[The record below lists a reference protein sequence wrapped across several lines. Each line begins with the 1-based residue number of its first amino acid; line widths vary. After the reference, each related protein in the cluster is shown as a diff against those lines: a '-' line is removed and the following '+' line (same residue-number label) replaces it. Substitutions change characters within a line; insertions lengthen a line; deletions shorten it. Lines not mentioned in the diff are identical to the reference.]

1 MKKLL
6 LLLLLIP
13 LVSFGQTNSEAMK
26 KLKNSKELLE
36 MGLITQKEFDS
47 IAVSLKDII
56 LNSKVVKEEISDD
69 GFYITN
75 KKLIPE
81 KFAESKT
88 DILGGVLTG
97 GIGGGGTKSYLIGLT
112 SRNKLKIKNQ
122 ELTLKINQNVDVAGN
137 KLSNISTQQF
147 FSDAQS
153 PNDFALVKLNTNIK
167 KEERWIKTGSMSL
180 AGGISFQIKKKLYI
194 DFEWEELE
202 NNTFKI
208 KTNLEPDNYAFI
220 FIGIGTSAYSNNS
233 IFTFTVEY

>member
-1 MKKLL
+1 VRKFLILL
-6 LLLLLIP
+6 LFIP
-13 LVSFGQTNSEAMK
+13 LVSFGQTSSEAMQ
-26 KLKNSKELLE
+26 KLQYSKELLE
-36 MGLITQKEFDS
+36 MELITQKEFDS
-47 IAVSLKDII
+47 IAVALKDII
-56 LNSKVVKEEISDD
+56 LNSKIVKEEIPDD

-88 DILGGVLTG
+88 NIWAAALTM

-112 SRNKLKIKNQ
+112 SKNKLKVKNQ

-137 KLSNISTQQF
+137 KISNISSQQF

-153 PNDFALVKLNTNIK
+153 PNDFALVKLNKNIK
-167 KEERWIKTGSMSL
+167 KKERWIKTGSMSL
-180 AGGISFQIKKKLYI
+180 AGGFSFQIKKKLYI

-208 KTNLEPDNYAFI
+208 KTNLEPDNYAFV
-220 FIGIGTSAYSNNS
+220 FIGTSAYSNNS

>member
-1 MKKLL
+1 MKKLI
-6 LLLLLIP
+6 LLLILIP
-13 LVSFGQTNSEAMK
+13 FISFGQTNSEAMK
-26 KLKNSKELLE
+26 KLQNSKELLE
-36 MGLITQKEFDS
+36 MELITQKEFDS
-47 IAVSLKDII
+47 IAVYLKDII
-56 LNSKVVKEEISDD
+56 LNSKVVKEEILDD

-81 KFAESKT
+81 KFAESK
-88 DILGGVLTG
+88 INIWGAALTM
-97 GIGGGGTKSYLIGLT
+97 GIGGGGIKSYLSGLT
-112 SRNKLKIKNQ
+112 SRNKLKVKNQ

-137 KLSNISTQQF
+137 KISNISAQQF

-180 AGGISFQIKKKLYI
+180 AGGYSFQIKKKLYI

-208 KTNLEPDNYAFI
+208 KTNLEPDNYAFV
-220 FIGIGTSAYSNNS
+220 FIGTSAYSNNS

>member
-1 MKKLL
+1 MLL
-6 LLLLLIP
+6 LFIP
-13 LVSFGQTNSEAMK
+13 LVSFGQTSSEAMQ
-26 KLKNSKELLE
+26 KLQYSKELLE
-36 MGLITQKEFDS
+36 MELITQKEFDS
-47 IAVSLKDII
+47 IAVALKDII
-56 LNSKVVKEEISDD
+56 LNSKIVKEEIPDD

-88 DILGGVLTG
+88 NIWAAALTM

-112 SRNKLKIKNQ
+112 SKNKLKVKNQ

-137 KLSNISTQQF
+137 KISNISSQQF

-153 PNDFALVKLNTNIK
+153 PNDFALVKLNKNIK
-167 KEERWIKTGSMSL
+167 KKERWIKTGSMSL
-180 AGGISFQIKKKLYI
+180 AGGFSFQIKKKLYI

-208 KTNLEPDNYAFI
+208 KTNLEPDNYAFV
-220 FIGIGTSAYSNNS
+220 FIGTSAYSNNS

>member
-1 MKKLL
+1 MRKFLILL
-6 LLLLLIP
+6 LFIP
-13 LVSFGQTNSEAMK
+13 LVSFGQTSSEAMQ
-26 KLKNSKELLE
+26 KLQYSKELLKME
-36 MGLITQKEFDS
+36 LITQKEFDS
-47 IAVSLKDII
+47 IAVALKDII
-56 LNSKVVKEEISDD
+56 LNSKIVKEEILDD

-88 DILGGVLTG
+88 NIWGSALTI

-112 SRNKLKIKNQ
+112 SKNKLKVKNQ

-137 KLSNISTQQF
+137 KISNISTQQF

-153 PNDFALVKLNTNIK
+153 PNDFALVKLNKNIK
-167 KEERWIKTGSMSL
+167 KKERWIKTGSMSL
-180 AGGISFQIKKKLYI
+180 AGGFSFQIKKKLYI

-208 KTNLEPDNYAFI
+208 KTNLEPDNYAFV
-220 FIGIGTSAYSNNS
+220 FIGT
-233 IFTFTVEY
+233 

>member
-1 MKKLL
+1 MRKFLILL
-6 LLLLLIP
+6 LFIP
-13 LVSFGQTNSEAMK
+13 LVSFGQTSSEAMQ
-26 KLKNSKELLE
+26 KLQYSKELLKME
-36 MGLITQKEFDS
+36 LITQKEFDS
-47 IAVSLKDII
+47 IAVALKDII
-56 LNSKVVKEEISDD
+56 LNSKIVKEEILDD

-88 DILGGVLTG
+88 NIWGSALTI

-112 SRNKLKIKNQ
+112 SKNKLKVKNQ

-137 KLSNISTQQF
+137 KISNISTQQF

-153 PNDFALVKLNTNIK
+153 PNDFALVKLNKNIK
-167 KEERWIKTGSMSL
+167 KKERWIKTGSMSL
-180 AGGISFQIKKKLYI
+180 AGGFSFQIKKKLYI

-208 KTNLEPDNYAFI
+208 KTNLEPDNYAFV
-220 FIGIGTSAYSNNS
+220 FIGTSAYSNNS

>member
-1 MKKLL
+1 MKKLI
-6 LLLLLIP
+6 LLLILIP
-13 LVSFGQTNSEAMK
+13 FVSFGQTNSEAMK
-26 KLKNSKELLE
+26 KLQNSKELLE

-47 IAVSLKDII
+47 IAVALKDII
-56 LNSKVVKEEISDD
+56 LNSKVVKEEIPDD

-88 DILGGVLTG
+88 DIWGAALTG
-97 GIGGGGTKSYLIGLT
+97 GIGGGATKSYLIGLT
-112 SRNKLKIKNQ
+112 SKNKLKVKNQ

-137 KLSNISTQQF
+137 KISNISTQQF

-167 KEERWIKTGSMSL
+167 KKERWIKTGSMSL
-180 AGGISFQIKKKLYI
+180 AGGYSFQIRKKLYI

-220 FIGIGTSAYSNNS
+220 FIGTSAYSNNS
-233 IFTFTVEY
+233 IFTFTVKY

>member
-56 LNSKVVKEEISDD
+56 LNSKVVKEEIPDD

-88 DILGGVLTG
+88 DIWGAALTG
-97 GIGGGGTKSYLIGLT
+97 GIGGGATKSYLIGLT

-208 KTNLEPDNYAFI
+208 KTN
-220 FIGIGTSAYSNNS
+220 
-233 IFTFTVEY
+233 

>member
-1 MKKLL
+1 M
-6 LLLLLIP
+6 
-13 LVSFGQTNSEAMK
+13 E
-26 KLKNSKELLE
+26 
-36 MGLITQKEFDS
+36 LITQKEFDS
-47 IAVSLKDII
+47 IAVTLKDII
-56 LNSKVVKEEISDD
+56 LNSKIVKEEIPDD

-88 DILGGVLTG
+88 NIWAAALTM

-112 SRNKLKIKNQ
+112 SKNKLKVKNQ

-137 KLSNISTQQF
+137 KISNISSQQF

-167 KEERWIKTGSMSL
+167 KKERWIKTGSMSL
-180 AGGISFQIKKKLYI
+180 AGGFSFQIKKKLYI

-208 KTNLEPDNYAFI
+208 KTNLEPDNYAFV
-220 FIGIGTSAYSNNS
+220 FIGTSAYSNNS